1 MIKYITEMKCDKCG
15 KEVESFIRFRILSKY
30 VDKRIENKD
39 EEENCNLEYCDECF
53 RNLVDN
59 LVIGGRN
66 DSNL

>member
-1 MIKYITEMKCDKCG
+1 MKCDKCG

-59 LVIGGRN
+59 L
-66 DSNL
+66 